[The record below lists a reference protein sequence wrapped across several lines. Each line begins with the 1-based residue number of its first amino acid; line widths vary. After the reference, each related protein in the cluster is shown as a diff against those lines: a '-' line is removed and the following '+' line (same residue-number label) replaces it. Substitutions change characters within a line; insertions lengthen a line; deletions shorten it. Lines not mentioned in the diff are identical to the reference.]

1 MNPPHPGP
9 GRAACGTHCH
19 GAEFSNTGDG
29 SGGHMWQH
37 HLRHPKKSCGI
48 DAAGAALGGRSC
60 RGNPTSETPAAPAVL
75 DAEPISCTEPR

>member
-1 MNPPHPGP
+1 
-9 GRAACGTHCH
+9 
-19 GAEFSNTGDG
+19 
-29 SGGHMWQH
+29 MWQH